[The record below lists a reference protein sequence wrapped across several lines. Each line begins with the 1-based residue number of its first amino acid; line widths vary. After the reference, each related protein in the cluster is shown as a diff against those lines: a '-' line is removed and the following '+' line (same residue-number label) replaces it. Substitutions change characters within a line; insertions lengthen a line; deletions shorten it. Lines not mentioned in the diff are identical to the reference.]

1 MVEVRKQKT
10 ASKKKGF
17 YEVEA
22 PLTAQK
28 IHLYGSS
35 LEEFDGRIITL
46 DLTRSLRGRSLE
58 LKMRVNLVNGKLK
71 ATPIIAVLVGSY
83 IRRMM
88 RRGIDYVEDSFEI
101 DCRDSVSKIKP
112 FLITRNRV
120 SRAVRNA
127 LRINAKKY
135 IEGHV
140 KIRTAKEIFSDII
153 TGKLQKGM
161 SARLKKIYPLA
172 LCEIRM
178 FEIRRVKEE
187 KREEEEKNE

>member
-1 MVEVRKQKT
+1 MVEGRKQKT

-22 PLTAQK
+22 PMTAQK

-35 LEEFDGRIITL
+35 LEEFDGRVITL

-58 LKMRVNLVNGKLK
+58 LKMKVNLINGKLK
-71 ATPIIAVLVGSY
+71 ATPIITTLVGSY

-88 RRGIDYVEDSFEI
+88 RRGADYVEDSFKI
-101 DCRDSVSKIKP
+101 DCRDSISKIKP
-112 FLITRNRV
+112 FLVTRNRV

-161 SARLKKIYPLA
+161 SVKLKKIYPLA
-172 LCEIRM
+172 LCEIRI
-178 FEIRRVKEE
+178 FEVVKEKE
-187 KREEEEKNE
+187 GGRMD